1 MIAVIVREKPGLLAL
16 FFVYKG
22 SIAPRVLPQ
31 IILVA
36 LLSGLLV
43 WIHEHFPTL
52 FPELTIS
59 SFAFIG
65 IALSLYLGFR
75 NNACYERWW
84 EGRRLWGQLLVQ
96 CRNLLRMSLAYRS
109 ADSERHK
116 RMARRL
122 VAFAGCLRDQLR
134 DVDPMPGLQEWLSDA
149 ECWQV
154 ENAVNRPERIL
165 QMIGEQVAVEVKT
178 GGFDSV
184 TARNFEQ
191 CLASL
196 SEVVAGCERLVNT
209 PLPFAYMLLVHRIC
223 YIYCLLLPFG
233 LVVTS
238 GLFTPLLTAIVA
250 YAFFGLDELSQQLE
264 QPFGNSDNALALDAM
279 TLTLER
285 ECRQALGEQNLPAAP
300 SSRDYRLT

>member
-1 MIAVIVREKPGLLAL
+1 MIVREKPGFLAL
-16 FFVYKG
+16 FFVYQG

-31 IILVA
+31 ILLIA
-36 LLSGLLV
+36 LLSALLV
-43 WIHEHFPTL
+43 WVHDQYPQL
-52 FPELTIS
+52 FPELSTS

-84 EGRRLWGQLLVQ
+84 EGRRLWGQLLIQ
-96 CRNLLRMSLAYRS
+96 ARSLLRMSLAYRGEE
-109 ADSERHK
+109 SERHK

-134 DVDPMPGLQEWLSDA
+134 DIDPMPGLQEWLSDA
-149 ECWQV
+149 ECWQL
-154 ENAVNRPERIL
+154 ERAVNRPERIL

-191 CLASL
+191 CLNAL
-196 SEVVAGCERLVNT
+196 SEVVAGCERLTNT
-209 PLPFAYMLLVHRIC
+209 PLPFAYMLLVHRTS

-233 LVVTS
+233 LVASS
-238 GLFTPLLTAIVA
+238 GMITPLLTAIVA

-264 QPFGNSDNALALDAM
+264 QPFGAGDNGLPLDAI

-285 ECRQALGEQNLPAAP
+285 ECRQALGEQHLPAAP
-300 SSRDYRLT
+300 SARDYRLS